1 MKFAELIGRNALSTN
16 FLYLHAG
23 EIPVKAGIG
32 EHFHHSIEEMYLI
45 LDGEA
50 EFTINGRTS
59 KIKGPAMEPCKMGN
73 AHGIYNSG
81 SKTLK

>member
-59 KIKGPAMEPCKMGN
+59 KIKGPARVKWEMHMAFIIPAVK
-73 AHGIYNSG
+73 H
-81 SKTLK
+81 